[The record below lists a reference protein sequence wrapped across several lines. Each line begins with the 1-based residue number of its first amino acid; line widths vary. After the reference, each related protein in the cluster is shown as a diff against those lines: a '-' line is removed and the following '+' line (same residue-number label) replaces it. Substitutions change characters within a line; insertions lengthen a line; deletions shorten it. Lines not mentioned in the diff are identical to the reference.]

1 MSLGEMPAL
10 SRYFLGM
17 ALLAIIGL
25 AARGLEGIVGLGSAL
40 VIAIALG
47 ALFGNIVG
55 VSKRAA
61 PGVNMDKLLL
71 EIGIILMGATIAIDL
86 VLVAGPRVLAAIAVA
101 VPLSLLIVET
111 LARWPFG
118 VPAKVGSLLA
128 AGTSICGV
136 SAVAAVSGSINANGR
151 QVAYAAGTVLLFDA
165 ITLTVYPLVGQ
176 LLGLT
181 DLVYGVW
188 AGLTMFSTGPVAAA
202 GFAYSEPA
210 GEWAVLVKLVR
221 NSLVGFVAVGY
232 AVYYSRRQTTA
243 AESNKFRYLWQTF
256 PKFILGF
263 VLVAILANL
272 FLPAERIDSLSSA
285 SNWMFLFAFAGLG
298 LRIDVAQL
306 RETGAAPAVIV
317 GVSLVLISSLTL
329 MLLLWLL

>member
-1 MSLGEMPAL
+1 M
-10 SRYFLGM
+10 
-17 ALLAIIGL
+17 IGL
-25 AARGLEGIVGLGSAL
+25 AARSLEEIAGMGSAL

-47 ALFGNIVG
+47 ALVGNIVG
-55 VSKRAA
+55 VPKRAA
-61 PGVNMDKLLL
+61 PGVNMDTLLL
-71 EIGIILMGATIAIDL
+71 EVGIVLMGATIAFDL

-101 VPLSLLIVET
+101 VPLSLLIVEA

-136 SAVAAVSGSINANGR
+136 SAVAAVSGSINADGR

-165 ITLTVYPLVGQ
+165 ITLVVYPLVGQ

-181 DLVYGVW
+181 DVVYGVW
-188 AGLTMFSTGPVAAA
+188 TGLTMFSTGPVTAA
-202 GFAYSEPA
+202 GFAYSDPA

-232 AVYYSRRQTTA
+232 AVYYSRRQTA
-243 AESNKFRYLWQTF
+243 AVETNKFRYLWQTF
-256 PKFILGF
+256 PKFVFGF
-263 VLVAILANL
+263 ILVAVVANV
-272 FLPAERIDSLSSA
+272 FLPAERIDVLSNI

-298 LRIDVAQL
+298 LRIDVAEL

-317 GVSLVLISSLTL
+317 GMSLVLISSLTL
-329 MLLLWLL
+329 LFLQWLL